1 MTILCYE
8 IFLICNEPATIL
20 EIPLEQ
26 VNNIK
31 KQSLFSKYFEIH
43 ILHII
48 SFANICKTS
57 KSGRKSESTY
67 KNSKSNLA

>member
-31 KQSLFSKYFEIH
+31 NKAFFQ
-43 ILHII
+43 
-48 SFANICKTS
+48 NT
-57 KSGRKSESTY
+57 
-67 KNSKSNLA
+67 